1 MNLILDGLPEEVEIA
16 GTAVKI
22 ETSFRTGIIFEEMLS
37 DPELSDEDKLLTMLE
52 LYYPGVVFDETT
64 IREAIEKIFWF
75 YRCGSEPRENK
86 TGGDEGG
93 DGKQVFSYEY
103 DADYIYAGFMS
114 AYRIDLARDTL
125 HWWQFRALF
134 RSLPEDTQIMK
145 IIGYRS
151 MKIPSK
157 LSKEQKD
164 HYKRMKRIYAL
175 PDRYELTK
183 AESDLTEILMK
194 GGNPSALLNDE
205 GDSKQWQTEP

>member
-1 MNLILDGLPEEVEIA
+1 MNLILDGLPEVVEIA
-16 GTAVKI
+16 GTSVKI
-22 ETSFRTGIIFEEMLS
+22 DTSFRTGIIFEEMLS
-37 DPELSDEDKLLTMLE
+37 DSELPDEDKLLTMLE
-52 LYYPGVVFDETT
+52 LYYPGIIFDETT

-75 YRCGSEPRENK
+75 YRCGSEPRQT

-93 DGKQVFSYEY
+93 ETVFSYEY

-114 AYRIDLARDTL
+114 AYRIDLAKETL

-145 IIGYRS
+145 IIGCRS

-164 HYKRMKRIYAL
+164 YYKRMKRIYAL
-175 PDRYELTK
+175 PERYEKTK

-194 GGNPSALLNDE
+194 GGNPSALLDNE
-205 GDSKQWQTEP
+205 GDSKKWQMEV

>member
-1 MNLILDGLPEEVEIA
+1 LDGLPEVVDVA
-16 GTAVKI
+16 GTMVKI

-37 DPELSDEDKLLTMLE
+37 DSELPDEDKLLTMLE
-52 LYYPGVVFDETT
+52 LYYPGIIFDETT
-64 IREAIEKIFWF
+64 IREAIERIFWF
-75 YRCGSEPRENK
+75 YRCGAEPRPNAGAK
-86 TGGDEGG
+86 G
-93 DGKQVFSYEY
+93 DGKAVFSYEH

-114 AYRIDLARDTL
+114 AYRIDLAKETL

-175 PDRYELTK
+175 PERYEKTK

-194 GGNPSALLNDE
+194 GGNPSALLDNE
-205 GDSKQWQTEP
+205 GDSKKWQMEV

>member
-1 MNLILDGLPEEVEIA
+1 MNLVLDGLPEVVEIA
-16 GTAVKI
+16 GTSVKI
-22 ETSFRTGIIFEEMLS
+22 DTSFRTGIIFEEMLS

-52 LYYPGVVFDETT
+52 LYYPGIVFDGTT

-75 YRCGSEPRENK
+75 YRCGSEPRQT

-93 DGKQVFSYEY
+93 ETVFSYEY

-114 AYRIDLARDTL
+114 AYRIDLAKETL

-134 RSLPEDTQIMK
+134 RSLPEDTQMMK

-151 MKIPSK
+151 MKISPK
-157 LSKEQKD
+157 LSKEQKE
-164 HYKRMKRIYAL
+164 HYKRMKRMYAL
-175 PDRYELTK
+175 PERYEKTK

-194 GGNPSALLNDE
+194 GGNPSALLDNE
-205 GDSKQWQTEP
+205 GDSKKWQMEV

>member
-1 MNLILDGLPEEVEIA
+1 MNLILDGLPEVVEIA
-16 GTAVKI
+16 GTSVKI
-22 ETSFRTGIIFEEMLS
+22 DTSFRTGIIFEEMLS
-37 DPELSDEDKLLTMLE
+37 DPELSDENKLLTMLE
-52 LYYPGVVFDETT
+52 LYYPGIVFDETT

-75 YRCGSEPRENK
+75 YRCGAEPRPNAGAE
-86 TGGDEGG
+86 G
-93 DGKQVFSYEY
+93 DGKAVFSYEH

-114 AYRIDLARDTL
+114 AYRIDLAKDTL

-175 PDRYELTK
+175 PERYEKTK

-194 GGNPSALLNDE
+194 GGNPSALLDNE
-205 GDSKQWQTEP
+205 GDSKKWQTEH

>member
-1 MNLILDGLPEEVEIA
+1 LNLILDGLPETVDIA
-16 GTAVKI
+16 GNKVEI

-52 LYYPGVVFDETT
+52 LYYPGIVFDETT

-75 YRCGSEPRENK
+75 YRCGSEPRQ
-86 TGGDEGG
+86 TAGGDEGG
-93 DGKQVFSYEY
+93 ETVFSYEY

-114 AYRIDLARDTL
+114 AYRIDLAKETL

-134 RSLPEDTQIMK
+134 RSLPEDTQMMK

-151 MKIPSK
+151 MKISPK
-157 LSKEQKD
+157 LSKEQKE
-164 HYKRMKRIYAL
+164 HYKRMKRMYAL
-175 PDRYELTK
+175 PGRYEQTK

-194 GGNPSALLNDE
+194 GGNPSALLNVE
-205 GDSKQWQTEP
+205 GDSKQWQTEH